1 MADKLDDLFADLQ
14 SRGFAQ
20 DKTNA
25 DFRSY
30 MLAPGKQGYEN
41 RKTFFED
48 FKSQGLTGLN
58 SYEEFASLIGLKGR
72 PQQPSVKP
80 QMSAAG
86 ETAPVVQKSQPQA
99 PTMPQ
104 LVKEGLEKGSYN
116 SRPVPVRQAGD
127 PGATQFG
134 VPYKPDTQL
143 TAAQRDEIYRQND
156 FALRQMKKM
165 QREQVRRGQ
174 PMVDTGI
181 PAANSSVIKTQGQWD
196 EELQKGA
203 SRISSS
209 VVVPAVDKAIAEF
222 DKRAHEVFEASR
234 GQSGGLPTGT
244 AGGAGIFG
252 AVRESNEAKDPD
264 KILEY
269 LSKQME
275 GLYQDKAFLKQID
288 DEAARMGLDS
298 ADYVENVIKPRIA
311 SDIRSRFDETMI
323 ARELPKSGK
332 EYVVSGLSNSIIGM
346 LTDAFLETKG
356 QRAYKNQA
364 EAMTEEGRNPY
375 YNPGTGARLTKIGVS
390 FAADAPFFG
399 VYGKVSGQVAKNIA
413 EREIRN
419 LVGKGLS
426 ETAAR
431 SVVGT
436 ALENSVG
443 TRMKNYLMQHIVSS
457 SLTMG
462 GYNAT
467 SEIARQTRDKEG
479 YDVGGILGST
489 AEGLAV
495 GGAFGATG
503 AVTQALSQPLTGFAR
518 LGAKAAGFG
527 VEAETMYA
535 TEELTKMLHGEDAF
549 DNPFEGSVEAM
560 EKLGVMKLSGGH
572 LLKSAG
578 DKIKRAR
585 EVGAMQTAE
594 ETLAGILGKTRTG
607 VSLSDATKDYIRNT
621 SEGSSLME
629 SLSQMHP
636 DRAVSEV
643 NGKKQFTEEGEALR
657 MQLARNYDAFMSN
670 KDIPS
675 TSKAELAQVFGGIYR
690 PGLETGADIIQNE
703 DGTVLVKTRDKDGN
717 CIQDIRFDNLGDA
730 EQWRESHQSQCQR
743 NDAVNMWNAAS
754 PEARQ
759 EIVDAIREQV
769 SGEKEIAAMLERA
782 GGMRQNRMK
791 RELEKVNETVSK
803 FEGRALSDEKARN
816 YIQMV
821 IKDGDDA
828 VFGEIYQLI
837 HDKAYPAD
845 VPDMA
850 RHYWEGQ
857 QLSPMDRH
865 FALVDAQVAEERLI
879 LQGQDYA
886 EEVMSAA
893 DYPDEKIAELAA
905 SLSRGGITKEQ
916 FDAAVDYYN
925 KTSKVSGM
933 YDEAIRSVD
942 NQVEAANAYVRQNTH
957 TDSGSMI
964 SVTSAERPDAEYYLT
979 AGHIEMGPDGAVR
992 STDGS
997 GMVILRDKVSGEII
1011 VTSPDQVRVDRI
1023 DDPNRIIAGNESM
1036 DGLRGQLMQQADA
1049 QIDLHPDAPE
1059 APQEAGETFV
1069 GEDGKTYMVN
1079 PVPDENGNTVWTKV
1093 ELELDENGNMIGI
1106 KGQPQELDINE
1117 YRKARSNEID
1127 AAERP
1132 QEEMVAPVVE
1142 DDVEP
1147 VRESEPVA
1155 ADNIPETPAGGEAGA
1170 EDGTGVYEPSAGVSS
1185 RIPTD
1190 EKGRKIYEQARPEDT
1205 LAELT
1210 EKYGEEKARQMIGTM
1225 AANVAAEYEKLSQ
1238 KDVSKFTEMAD
1249 LDAHE
1254 EALANVRTKMD
1265 YWNNLLKATEP
1276 AQELPKEEA
1285 TAAEPQPAA
1294 EPPKEETPVA
1304 EMQPEEKVME
1314 EQAMEV
1320 TEPVTESEAKTD
1332 IPVSE
1337 ETQPALPTAEQ
1348 KVAQGTI
1355 KQNVGKRFAFQN
1367 EDGTHSEVV
1376 IDAFK
1381 GDDQVEVT
1389 RQDYYASGAP
1399 RGEAYKQDL
1408 GMVDVGNSIINGT
1421 LQPVL
1426 SVEERLRSAYK
1437 GKPGMQNVID
1447 VLTDEERRNMLSAVE
1462 RGDQE
1467 ALREMTNEYVE
1478 SHREDIILNE
1488 RDKRNAAVSRIM
1500 DGGGSREEKL
1510 RRVRKEYQGYDDAV
1524 IALSD
1529 EAMRPTTL
1537 EEYVS
1542 DLHSRQPKSGEGPLA
1557 YFSYDVDGNKIVGMQ
1572 DESGHG
1578 TKTGGDTKGYAPW
1591 LAPKGKG
1598 MSLQR
1603 YAETV
1608 HEQLPEA
1615 VKEQYSDQDVRN
1627 AILSVFGG
1635 AERPSDITTMTLRR
1649 GILQAE
1655 QAARRMEEQWI
1666 DGPSYQKAVEGT
1678 SFAARL
1684 QRAVGDVNTEPTEGQ
1699 KEAGNYKKGHM
1710 SFGGYDYTIENPAG
1724 SVRRGKDAAGREWEQ
1739 KMNNTYGYILGKY
1752 GKDGD
1757 HLDMFIN
1764 DGQDLDNW
1772 NGTVYVVD
1780 QVDPRTGKFD
1790 EHKVMYGFD
1799 TLDEAKR
1806 AYLSNYEE
1814 GWQGLGKIVGVTKE
1828 GFDKW
1833 LDSSKR
1839 KMKEF
1844 AEHSIAKEHMVES
1857 EHQGFD
1863 SALKQLNTRGI
1874 SINDPELMKEY
1885 GLTDLTLSKTGDHVT
1900 LNKIVVENKGQ
1911 GNGTRFME
1919 DLARL
1924 ADEKGWTLALTPSG
1938 SFGAKSISRL
1948 KDFYKRFDFKDNK
1961 GRNTDFST
1969 RESMVRPPKDV
1980 LGADSPERQ
1989 EQTLRD
1995 AVVEHLRSKGIDVS
2009 TDWKLGQKILDDY
2022 NGVGKLSAS
2031 KKRAVETAS
2040 LNPKEGSPADISTA
2054 DGAKIQK
2061 KLESYANKLE
2071 KVSNLRKN
2079 FLEELA
2085 KELGATSDGSKSKYA
2100 TFITKNGDKVTI
2112 RLGNHNATVSNFDY
2126 RGEDNGI
2133 SIVVSRRENE
2143 GVKNNGIAHIV
2154 EAFYPEIAL
2163 RKAYGKPLSEIVRS
2177 INEALNSGKYND
2189 TTGLAEMEEVNADE
2203 IKQHKVY
2210 HGSGAEFDAFDHS
2223 HIGEGAG
2230 SQSFG
2235 YGTYVSAGQSVAE
2248 GYAHQP
2254 TYRIEK
2260 EKNQFIDASHAY
2272 GRALTALD
2280 DAKESGVAVA
2290 EATSNAEKAKKE
2302 YEEAKRI
2309 YEEAKKGYLYDV
2321 EIPGENEAYYID
2333 YQGKMDYQKDLLDMV
2348 DNALT
2353 ADGWKRQEIDSR
2365 TRFTKGDKQI
2375 ILTPNQSGA
2384 DLYAEL
2390 EDALGS
2396 DKAASDFLYKTGITG
2411 MKYPAGTILGGGNGA
2426 TNYVIFNESDAKIT
2440 GRTKFF
2446 KTPDGHAYGYTYNG
2460 KIYVDPRIATT
2471 ETPIHEYGH
2480 LWCEMKRETAPEE
2493 WKDFKQVMLNDKLVQ
2508 PVIDKVK
2515 SEYPELTKEGR
2526 EDDFVEEIITQFS
2539 GKRGNERLHEIAEEI
2554 AKEKGGI
2561 FGKAEAVAAM
2571 NRLKSILNRFWEGV
2585 AKMMGWKYTNAN
2597 QIADRIMADML
2608 NGLNLSESAKNGAR
2622 YQLAGTKDA
2631 TESEIMEAVS
2641 RDISPKEIEQ
2651 AMNSGLVK
2659 QWLSSGKGVDSSKQ
2673 SAFNLF
2679 GAGTD
2684 YLRAMAKARLGI
2696 TNKYHVS
2703 NFIFNNAVE
2712 GLESLMSFAKEKGL
2726 DPAVADKYNFKD
2738 PETIKRMLDS
2748 DKPVYSDKEVEAIL
2762 KVVPKAKE
2770 ALEGMMQ
2777 AFADE
2782 NKILDE
2788 IDNLRNYD
2796 NGDAVTKA
2804 FAIFDIAERR
2814 LRDQYYGDER
2824 FYRPVTYTKKAGS
2837 DTWSTDTHYHPDY
2850 QPKEGEEVQTRYL
2863 LKSSVANDLLSR
2875 IATAPINDRKAGL
2888 PKFQKVSKD
2897 IHSENFK
2904 KFFGDW
2910 EKDPENA
2917 SKVVDKDGKPLEVYH
2932 GTKWYGFN
2940 EFFTDYGM
2948 SWFSTEKDYSKK
2960 YTSLDG
2966 YSEEDIAEGNM
2977 KSGVYGAYLNI
2988 KNPIDLGKLDR
2999 DHGILDPEFDNIA
3012 KQLGM
3017 TSEEVRKA
3025 CGFGEKQNDYV
3036 YELTRTKEFE
3046 DLIKSKGFDG
3056 ATAIEGDGVKT
3067 YGVVEPTQ
3075 IKSATDNIGEY
3086 NPSNPDIRFQKA
3098 PVFLSNAMMALDGIK
3113 QDKGTPEQ
3121 WLKMIEKNGGL
3132 KAGED
3137 KWIGLSDWLNEQQ
3150 AAGKK
3155 SVTKQEIEDYIRKN
3169 QIQVE
3174 DVNYEPN
3181 ADERLYEAETT
3192 LKYTLQD
3199 EFDYNVDEIREQ
3211 RPDEIYMQD
3220 IYDEALERLRDRL
3233 GYTEETSPFEISGAT
3248 ISYKG
3253 YSEDNYRKKLRE
3265 LASKLNMTSNV
3276 YIPEGE
3282 QIDDTRLSYTT
3293 NGLDNKREIALTVP
3307 TIEPYN
3313 DQDSIHFGD
3322 AGGGRAIAWIRFGDT
3337 TIEAPADGLD
3347 KNKYTA
3353 KPSKNGGFDVF
3364 RPNGSEWGRI
3374 GASSAEQAIEE
3385 AYQDDIIRNSSTK
3398 RILVIDEI
3406 QSKRHQDGREK
3417 GYKTRINA
3425 EQEKAYKDARAASK
3439 KAVGEMREYRRTLT
3453 EKYGNPADFTRPEDL
3468 FAPGDKGMERW
3479 MENFTEEERS
3489 KYERLQ
3495 KKMEEATDVFMKL
3508 EDEVLANKQLIPEA
3522 PFEKNWHELAMKR
3535 MLRYAAENGYD
3546 KIAWTKGEQQAERY
3560 NIGNIVRTIDAGMD
3574 QEGQRAM
3581 LIHLNQG
3588 GTVDISYD
3596 DNGNITHMNNIGKD
3610 AGLGEA
3616 KNISEIVGK
3625 EIAAG
3630 ALSVQG
3636 KGTEHMKSWKG
3647 DGLRIGAEGMKGFY
3661 DEILPRFMNKYGKKW
3676 GVKVEEVD
3684 LPKLQPSAQKMWSV
3698 DVTPDMKAS
3707 VMKGQPM
3714 FQKVEDKTLMGVHNI
3729 SEEKLKKALKLGGLA
3744 NPSLAVID
3752 TKNGIH
3758 TDYGEISLIPRS
3770 TLIDAKTGRNAGTYA
3785 GDAWTPTYPDVKRS
3799 LTKEGE
3805 KHINAIAKEAS
3816 GDNDDMMRHIARSI
3830 ENYIEGNGDHLHF
3843 LFLQQKGLNPEIKP
3857 QRTTHSHE
3865 EFEEIQKIFGDGT
3878 STLPSYGRTAEQDKA
3893 LLDLMTRGYE
3903 EEVRNQAQMI
3913 SDESKREAAVK
3924 ALMKHKISSLVDDE
3938 GNLLFAPA
3946 DTFVNNVWR
3955 DEKKR
3960 NNPQP
3965 DWYSTDIAADNRVAR
3980 EGLSEEYAKWKDQ
3993 LLADED
3999 IEERLFAGWTKD
4011 GYRRYLKNTV
4021 QNASRLMNKEAE
4033 TNAYNNGGLSAS
4045 KAGLVKKLK
4054 TLADIRKY
4062 RHLIKEGDDIGQE
4075 LKEKESEWFDIIQQ
4089 VSDMKKIDDNRFT
4102 NIDIA
4107 EARLQEAIKQRDP
4120 IRYLN
4125 SEYGYHIDKNSELA
4139 SDLMNFIETASE
4151 LPVKYFETKFKRPVG
4166 IEEFAIAVV
4175 PTTTSPE
4182 VVKALKDAGLEVHTY
4197 EKGATGD
4204 PHDEA
4209 RTKAVMDAVRDRDDI
4224 MFQKAGDPEAEMTP
4238 EERQYWK
4245 QWDAAM
4251 KKWKE
4256 RNAIPEDQTAAPEK
4270 PRYQQGE
4277 TALEYAERLF
4287 QWTRQNKLWQTAP
4300 KLEDYRQVREDK
4312 DLVEDAREQELR
4324 YPDSPSARMRRAAAE
4339 LLRIRHAVSRQKAY
4353 DKATVKAF
4361 TDFAQDFMKLGFGDN
4376 LGRGEL
4382 ERVLSSVKNATGAK
4396 DIKKAVDNI
4405 MNILIDNHLRNLD
4418 QRIVKLSSVKELS
4431 KTAQGVEKQGR
4442 LELKGQRMI
4451 QAFREAREQ
4460 RMTEEQIRERMAEV
4474 AEKMNRNDEEAP
4486 MWEQEYEGLA
4496 IALQYAENIE
4506 GSRSE
4511 WADLDR
4517 EYKDA
4522 VKGYKT
4528 SGRSYKDQQQ
4538 LLESIEQAMQENK
4551 IDRIG
4556 YFGDIIGRLEGNISE
4571 SMQGAKEFVER
4582 DKERVKH
4589 IYSLVNFDLAGKE
4602 SRTARREDRMDRVLK
4617 NDMLQLAFSPLATF
4631 EQMLKQFGA
4640 RNVKGEGNLYNYF
4653 MRNYIDSI
4661 NNAYTGTVKA
4671 REELD
4676 AKAKEIFGDKVKH
4689 WKDLYEITSKPGM
4702 DISYLDGDKEVTDKL
4717 SQGNMLY
4724 IYMANKMSDGKMKLR
4739 KMGITEEDV
4748 DAIKEALDPR
4758 LVQLGDWLQSEYLP
4772 QKRTDYNKVHERM
4785 FGAPM
4790 AAIDNYFPIKVNR
4803 DAAFQDAN
4811 KYVTSEEGD
4820 KLPSAITGSI
4830 IKRTRN
4836 ALPLDILHTD
4846 ALSLAME
4853 HLEEMEQWKAQAE
4866 FNRDVK
4872 DLLSNT
4878 TFRNKVKNMKT
4889 IYGSGTPL
4897 WNKFFDAATI
4907 ATGDYSPKRGIA
4919 DKTITNIA
4927 KGVTAAKINFR
4938 PYTAFK
4944 QLLSLPA
4951 FFHDVNTGDM
4961 AKAMLPQNYFRNNFK
4976 WAMENIP
4983 VFKKRWESRQIG
4995 DTRLMDDPS
5004 DWKIWKNK
5012 WMHVI
5017 QRGGMWANAAIDAL
5031 TCAAGAKAIYDT
5043 RYKKYKDIGASD
5055 EVARKRAL
5063 QDAAIG
5069 YNLTQQSNEGAF
5081 TSAIQRDRTVAANAL
5096 SVFRNSSMSYTRQAF
5111 DAMRNLNKMSQKGY
5125 KEDAI
5130 DAMTH
5135 QFEHDLA
5142 LDEDQARKA
5151 AEMEYAKAGRH
5162 EVAKMLNMMF
5172 GVTALWNLGA
5182 SLPYLIFGDDDETRK
5197 EMLTDALTKSIA
5209 AGPVEGL
5216 AGGNIWS
5223 DLIGRALSEETRKAF
5238 REGGI
5243 GSAFESGLKQAG
5255 DYEVNPLPLM
5265 ADLQSMIKKMGYDKY
5280 AAAQDLFN
5288 IAAQSYTGV
5297 NPQTITDIWNAAM
5310 DYGNPSWM
5318 PFTDSSK
5325 GNDDLANPKE
5335 IALFIMRVLN
5345 APTSSW
5351 RNKYIDELGMNA
5363 EDAKK
5368 LPYEEMAKR
5377 YANYKH
5383 WKDAPLMGWLRSD
5396 EARQKKMESIQKQ
5409 FDKAVEERMQRLTD
5423 DELMR
5428 NVARSESAEEKRRYA
5443 KMIAQ
5448 RLGVTPGDDS
5458 KKATSEKDWYQNL
5471 YQQKMS
5477 YEDIREDEILAD
5489 KYKNLEN
5496 YFKEKHEEAERKSV
5510 QDLKEFNEANKEWK
5524 DRIDEAK
5531 KEVKKRMDWIRGG
5544 KWSTP
5549 SGKKGN
5555 SKDATLQAPGK
5566 KQLETSDNPDEIM
5579 KNIRQWRKE
5588 ALEMLVRAEK

>member
-127 PGATQFG
+127 PGVAQFG
-134 VPYKPDTQL
+134 VPYRPDTQL

-181 PAANSSVIKTQGQWD
+181 PSVNSSVIKTQGQWD
-196 EELQKGA
+196 DELQKGA

-264 KILEY
+264 KILAY

-275 GLYQDKAFLKQID
+275 GLYHDKAFMQQIS
-288 DEAARMGLDS
+288 DEAGRMGLDS

-323 ARELPKSGK
+323 AREMPKSGK

-527 VEAETMYA
+527 AEAETMYA

-549 DNPFEGSVEAM
+549 DNPFEGSVEAL

-594 ETLAGILGKTRTG
+594 EALAGILGKTRTG

-703 DGTVLVKTRDKDGN
+703 DGSVLVKTRDKDGN
-717 CIQDIRFDNLGDA
+717 CIQDIKFDNLADA

-803 FEGRALSDEKARN
+803 FEGRALSDEEARN

-865 FALVDAQVAEERLI
+865 FALVDAQVAEERLM

-1093 ELELDENGNMIGI
+1093 ELELDENGNMTGI

-1367 EDGTHSEVV
+1367 EDGTRSEVV

-1389 RQDYYASGAP
+1389 RQDYDASGAP

-1426 SVEERLRSAYK
+1426 SVEERLRNAYK

-1799 TLDEAKR
+1799 SLDEAKR

-1857 EHQGFD
+1857 EHQSFAG
-1863 SALKQLNTRGI
+1863 ALRQLNTRGI
-1874 SINDPELMKEY
+1874 SINDPELLKEY
-1885 GLTDLTLSKTGDHVT
+1885 GLTDVTLTKTGDHVT
-1900 LNKIVVENKGQ
+1900 LNKIVAETRGQ

-1919 DLARL
+1919 DLASL
-1924 ADEKGWTLALTPSG
+1924 ADERGWTLALTPSG
-1938 SFGAKSISRL
+1938 SFGAKSIRRL
-1948 KDFYKRFDFKDNK
+1948 KDFYKRFGFKDNK

-1995 AVVEHLRSKGIDVS
+1995 AVVDHLRQAGVEVS
-2009 TDWKLGQKILDDY
+2009 TDWKEGQRILDGYNRSMDVDSSAEVARLQKRINSLSKAERFIEESLKGNRQNKSFEIILPESTQRMIRREMGRDY
-2022 NGVGKLSAS
+2022 DSHNIAANSMVHSKKNHGENGVKITENSIPLRDKDFKLAPHIMVAPDRIS
-2031 KKRAVETAS
+2031 KGSMDPSGRESVRFEKDLSNGMVLVVEKEQKSSPDDMDTITMWAAKSSGGADARSKERPLQSTSQPANVAHEANVARADARTVIS
-2040 LNPKEGSPADISTA
+2040 DIDA
-2054 DGAKIQK
+2054 AKIK
-2061 KLESYANKLE
+2061 KDSERAIRNDEKISY
-2071 KVSNLRKN
+2071 
-2079 FLEELA
+2079 
-2085 KELGATSDGSKSKYA
+2085 
-2100 TFITKNGDKVTI
+2100 
-2112 RLGNHNATVSNFDY
+2112 
-2126 RGEDNGI
+2126 
-2133 SIVVSRRENE
+2133 
-2143 GVKNNGIAHIV
+2143 
-2154 EAFYPEIAL
+2154 
-2163 RKAYGKPLSEIVRS
+2163 
-2177 INEALNSGKYND
+2177 
-2189 TTGLAEMEEVNADE
+2189 
-2203 IKQHKVY
+2203 
-2210 HGSGAEFDAFDHS
+2210 
-2223 HIGEGAG
+2223 
-2230 SQSFG
+2230 
-2235 YGTYVSAGQSVAE
+2235 
-2248 GYAHQP
+2248 
-2254 TYRIEK
+2254 
-2260 EKNQFIDASHAY
+2260 
-2272 GRALTALD
+2272 
-2280 DAKESGVAVA
+2280 
-2290 EATSNAEKAKKE
+2290 
-2302 YEEAKRI
+2302 
-2309 YEEAKKGYLYDV
+2309 
-2321 EIPGENEAYYID
+2321 
-2333 YQGKMDYQKDLLDMV
+2333 
-2348 DNALT
+2348 
-2353 ADGWKRQEIDSR
+2353 
-2365 TRFTKGDKQI
+2365 
-2375 ILTPNQSGA
+2375 
-2384 DLYAEL
+2384 
-2390 EDALGS
+2390 
-2396 DKAASDFLYKTGITG
+2396 
-2411 MKYPAGTILGGGNGA
+2411 
-2426 TNYVIFNESDAKIT
+2426 
-2440 GRTKFF
+2440 F

-2493 WKDFKQVMLNDKLVQ
+2493 WNAFKNVMLNDKMVQ
-2508 PVIDKVK
+2508 PIIDKVK

-2554 AKEKGGI
+2554 AKEKGGV
-2561 FGKAEAVAAM
+2561 FGKAEAVTAM
-2571 NRLKSILNRFWEGV
+2571 SHLKSILNRFWAGV
-2585 AKMMGWKYTNAN
+2585 AKMMGWKYTSAS

-2608 NGLNLSESAKNGAR
+2608 NGVNPRSRAESIR
-2622 YQLAGTKDA
+2622 
-2631 TESEIMEAVS
+2631 
-2641 RDISPKEIEQ
+2641 EQ
-2651 AMNSGLVK
+2651 RI
-2659 QWLSSGKGVDSSKQ
+2659 D
-2673 SAFNLF
+2673 
-2679 GAGTD
+2679 
-2684 YLRAMAKARLGI
+2684 
-2696 TNKYHVS
+2696 
-2703 NFIFNNAVE
+2703 E
-2712 GLESLMSFAKEKGL
+2712 
-2726 DPAVADKYNFKD
+2726 
-2738 PETIKRMLDS
+2738 
-2748 DKPVYSDKEVEAIL
+2748 DKP
-2762 KVVPKAKE
+2762 
-2770 ALEGMMQ
+2770 
-2777 AFADE
+2777 
-2782 NKILDE
+2782 
-2788 IDNLRNYD
+2788 
-2796 NGDAVTKA
+2796 T
-2804 FAIFDIAERR
+2804 
-2814 LRDQYYGDER
+2814 
-2824 FYRPVTYTKKAGS
+2824 
-2837 DTWSTDTHYHPDY
+2837 
-2850 QPKEGEEVQTRYL
+2850 
-2863 LKSSVANDLLSR
+2863 
-2875 IATAPINDRKAGL
+2875 
-2888 PKFQKVSKD
+2888 
-2897 IHSENFK
+2897 
-2904 KFFGDW
+2904 FF
-2910 EKDPENA
+2910 
-2917 SKVVDKDGKPLEVYH
+2917 
-2932 GTKWYGFN
+2932 
-2940 EFFTDYGM
+2940 
-2948 SWFSTEKDYSKK
+2948 
-2960 YTSLDG
+2960 
-2966 YSEEDIAEGNM
+2966 
-2977 KSGVYGAYLNI
+2977 
-2988 KNPIDLGKLDR
+2988 
-2999 DHGILDPEFDNIA
+2999 
-3012 KQLGM
+3012 
-3017 TSEEVRKA
+3017 
-3025 CGFGEKQNDYV
+3025 
-3036 YELTRTKEFE
+3036 
-3046 DLIKSKGFDG
+3046 
-3056 ATAIEGDGVKT
+3056 
-3067 YGVVEPTQ
+3067 
-3075 IKSATDNIGEY
+3075 
-3086 NPSNPDIRFQKA
+3086 
-3098 PVFLSNAMMALDGIK
+3098 SNALYAVDHITQEK
-3113 QDKGTPEQ
+3113 ATPEQ
-3121 WLKMIEKNGGL
+3121 WLAMIAKNGGM

-3137 KWIGLSDWLNEQQ
+3137 KWLGLSDWLKSHD
-3150 AAGKK
+3150 KK
-3155 SVTKQEIEDYIRKN
+3155 SLTKQEVIDFIRQN

-3174 DVNYEPN
+3174 DVDYAEFGEANHKKMAEFN
-3181 ADERLYEAETT
+3181 EEFRQKMFEAEKTANLT
-3192 LKYTLQD
+3192 DPSDKADWAYEQMV
-3199 EFDYNVDEIREQ
+3199 EDYGDDFRDAFELERGLRTDDWRLTPSMGMYDEISA
-3211 RPDEIYMQD
+3211 
-3220 IYDEALERLRDRL
+3220 EAKYFLDAENAINSTRL
-3233 GYTEETSPFEISGAT
+3233 GYTT
-3248 ISYKG
+3248 
-3253 YSEDNYRKKLRE
+3253 
-3265 LASKLNMTSNV
+3265 
-3276 YIPEGE
+3276 
-3282 QIDDTRLSYTT
+3282 Q
-3293 NGLDNKREIALTVP
+3293 GLDNKKEIALVVP

-3313 DQDSIHFGD
+3313 EYDDIHFGD

-3374 GASSAEQAIEE
+3374 GASTAEQAIEE
-3385 AYQDDIIRNSSTK
+3385 AYQDDITRNSSTK
-3398 RILVIDEI
+3398 RVLVIDEI
-3406 QSKRHQDGREK
+3406 QSKRHQDAREK
-3417 GYKTRINA
+3417 GYKDP
-3425 EQEKAYKDARAASK
+3425 ELEKKISRMNELNSKMDAPEGISNEEYDELQQLRGEGVGRASFETSG
-3439 KAVGEMREYRRTLT
+3439 V
-3453 EKYGNPADFTRPEDL
+3453 PA
-3468 FAPGDKGMERW
+3468 
-3479 MENFTEEERS
+3479 
-3489 KYERLQ
+3489 
-3495 KKMEEATDVFMKL
+3495 
-3508 EDEVLANKQLIPEA
+3508 A

-3546 KIAWTKGEQQAERY
+3546 KIAWTKGAQQAERY
-3560 NIGNIVRTIDAGMD
+3560 NIGEKVKWIQRGNNFGDDPNRIFIYNGQSSPNVLVDENGIITDA
-3574 QEGQRAM
+3574 
-3581 LIHLNQG
+3581 
-3588 GTVDISYD
+3588 
-3596 DNGNITHMNNIGKD
+3596 THALESAIGKS
-3610 AGLGEA
+3610 LGDLL
-3616 KNISEIVGK
+3616 GK
-3625 EIAAG
+3625 ELATKVLNSEPGEKGRI
-3630 ALSVQG
+3630 QG
-3636 KGTEHMKSWKG
+3636 HDIHVGG
-3647 DGLRIGAEGMKGFY
+3647 EGMKGFY

-3676 GVKVEEVD
+3676 GVQVEEVD
-3684 LPKLQPSAQKMWSV
+3684 LPKLQPSAQKMWSI

-3752 TKNGIH
+3752 TQNGIH

-3799 LTKEGE
+3799 LTKKGE

-3924 ALMKHKISSLVDDE
+3924 ALMKQKISSLVDDE

-3946 DTFVNNVWR
+3946 DTFVYNVWR

-4021 QNASRLMNKEAE
+4021 QNASRLMNKESE

-4251 KKWKE
+4251 RKWKE
-4256 RNAIPEDQTAAPEK
+4256 RNAIPETQTGAPEK

-4353 DKATVKAF
+4353 DKATVKAV

-4889 IYGSGTPL
+4889 IYGSGTTL

-5197 EMLTDALTKSIA
+5197 EMLTDALIKSIA

-5223 DLIGRALSEETRKAF
+5223 DLMGRALSEETRKAF

-5351 RNKYIDELGMNA
+5351 KNKYIDELGLNA
-5363 EDAKK
+5363 EDAQK
-5368 LPYEEMAKR
+5368 LPYEEMARR
-5377 YANYKH
+5377 YAHYKH

-5496 YFKEKHEEAERKSV
+5496 AFKEKREEAERKSV

>member
-1 MADKLDDLFADLQ
+1 MDTKKIYG
-14 SRGFAQ
+14 S
-20 DKTNA
+20 
-25 DFRSY
+25 
-30 MLAPGKQGYEN
+30 EN
-41 RKTFFED
+41 RRKLYDNLSNDGFDLGTFED
-48 FKSQGLTGLN
+48 FDRNMNDKDVRKSIHEAAVNAGWDMPDYGQFERDMTVRQMK
-58 SYEEFASLIGLKGR
+58 IGGQMQEVDQATYDDFVKRHPSGTNVKPR
-72 PQQPSVKP
+72 QQQKPQQPVASP
-80 QMSAAG
+80 QAAG
-86 ETAPVVQKSQPQA
+86 EGKPAA
-99 PTMPQ
+99 DMPQ
-104 LVKEGLEKGSYN
+104 LVREGLEKGAFN
-116 SRPVPVRQAGD
+116 SRPVSVRKTGD
-127 PGATQFG
+127 PGAAQFG
-134 VPYKPDTQL
+134 VPYMPDTQL

-156 FALRQMKKM
+156 YAARQMQKM
-165 QREQVRRGQ
+165 RQSEKRRNQ
-174 PMVDTGI
+174 PLVDTGI
-181 PAANSSVIKTQGQWD
+181 PEANRSVIRTQGQWED
-196 EELQKGA
+196 DLQKGA
-203 SRISSS
+203 KRISDS
-209 VVVPAVDKAIAEF
+209 VVAPAVDKAIAEF
-222 DKRAHEVFEASR
+222 DKKAHEVFESTQEGGAK
-234 GQSGGLPTGT
+234 GLPTGT
-244 AGGAGIFG
+244 AGGAVVFG
-252 AVRESNEAKDPD
+252 SMKEANKAKDPD
-264 KILEY
+264 KILQY
-269 LSKQME
+269 LSQQME
-275 GLYQDKAFLKQID
+275 DLYKNEDFIRQIS
-288 DEAARMGLDS
+288 DEANRMGIDS
-298 ADYVENVIKPRIA
+298 NEYVENIIKPRIA
-311 SDIRSRFDETMI
+311 EDIRSRFDKTMI
-323 ARELPKSGK
+323 AREMPKNGK

-346 LTDAFLETKG
+346 LADAFLETKA

-364 EAMTEEGRNPY
+364 EAMTEAGENPY
-375 YNPGTGARLTKIGVS
+375 YTPGTGASLTKMGVS

-399 VYGKVSGQVAKNIA
+399 VYGKVNGQVAKKIA
-413 EREIRN
+413 EREIKKMMA
-419 LVGKGLS
+419 KGLS
-426 ETAAR
+426 ESAAR

-443 TRMKNYLMQHIVSS
+443 TRMKNYLMQHIASS
-457 SLTMG
+457 ALTLG
-462 GYNAT
+462 EYNAT

-479 YDVGGILGST
+479 YDLGKLAGAT
-489 AEGLAV
+489 VEGLAT
-495 GGAFGATG
+495 GAAFGATG
-503 AVTQALSQPLTGFAR
+503 AVSQALSQPLSGFAK
-518 LGAKAAGFG
+518 LSAKAAGFG
-527 VEAETMYA
+527 AEAGTLYT
-535 TEELTKMLHGEDAF
+535 TEEMSKLLQGEEAF
-549 DNPFEGSVEAM
+549 DNPFEGAGEAVL
-560 EKLGVMKLSGGH
+560 KLGVMKLSGPGG
-572 LLKSAG
+572 LTKVIEG
-578 DKIKRAR
+578 IAR
-585 EVGAMQTAE
+585 PTSLAKAE
-594 ETLAGILGKTRTG
+594 HTG
-607 VSLSDATKDYIRNT
+607 VQLSDATKNYIRNT
-621 SEGSSLME
+621 VEGKNLVE

-636 DRAVSEV
+636 DKTIQEV
-643 NGKKQFTEEGEALR
+643 NGKKKLTKEGDALR
-657 MQLARNYDAFMSN
+657 QQLAQNYDEFMNN
-670 KDIPS
+670 KDIPAS
-675 TSKAELAQVFGGIYR
+675 SKQEVAQIFGALYR

-703 DGTVLVKTRDKDGN
+703 DGSVIVKTRDKDGN
-717 CIQDIRFDNLGDA
+717 CIQDLKFDNLEEA
-730 EQWRESHQSQCQR
+730 EQWKASHQSQCRR
-743 NDAVNMWNAAS
+743 NDAVNMWNTAS
-754 PEARQ
+754 NETKQ
-759 EIVDAIREQV
+759 EIVNTVRDNISGKAIIDEMKGQA
-769 SGEKEIAAMLERA
+769 E
-782 GGMRQNRMK
+782 GMRQNRLK
-791 RELEKVNETVSK
+791 RQLDKINQVAEQY
-803 FEGRALSDEKARN
+803 EGREMSDEEARN
-816 YIQMV
+816 FIQTV
-821 IKDGDDA
+821 IRDGDEATFD
-828 VFGEIYQLI
+828 EIYQLI
-837 HDKAYPAD
+837 REKAYPED
-845 VPDMA
+845 MPDTQ
-850 RHYWEGQ
+850 RNYWEGQ
-857 QLSPMDRH
+857 QLSPVDRH
-865 FALVDAQVAEERLI
+865 FAQVDAQVAEERLM
-879 LQGQDYA
+879 LQGEDFA
-886 EEVMSAA
+886 NEVMAA
-893 DYPDEKIAELAA
+893 AEYPDEKIAELAER
-905 SLSRGGITKEQ
+905 LTLPDTKGGITTEQ
-916 FDAAVDYYN
+916 FNAAVDYYN
-925 KTSKVSGM
+925 KISKVNGM
-933 YDEAIRSVD
+933 FDEALKSVD
-942 NQVEAANAYVRQNTH
+942 NKVAAANAYVRANTH
-957 TDSGSMI
+957 TDSGSLI
-964 SVTSAERPDAEYYLT
+964 SATCVEYPERNFFVT
-979 AGHIEMGPDGAVR
+979 AGHFEVMPDGKIR
-992 STDGS
+992 PTDNS
-997 GMVILRDKVSGEII
+997 GMVILRDKATGEI
-1011 VTSPDQVRVDRI
+1011 QVVNPSEVMVDNI
-1023 DDPNRIIAGNESM
+1023 SDSNRIIAENDSM
-1036 DGLRGQLMQQADA
+1036 EGLRGQLMQEADN
-1049 QIDLHPDAPE
+1049 QIELHPDTPDT
-1059 APQEAGETFV
+1059 PQEMGEVFTGQDGRTYMVTMEQDQAGNVSWLKIEV
-1069 GEDGKTYMVN
+1069 GEDGSVIGA
-1079 PVPDENGNTVWTKV
+1079 PEP
-1093 ELELDENGNMIGI
+1093 LDMA
-1106 KGQPQELDINE
+1106 E
-1117 YRKARSNEID
+1117 YRQAKSNEID
-1127 AAERP
+1127 AMDRP
-1132 QEEMVAPVVE
+1132 QAVPEATDQVPDTENTENYAQKSPE
-1142 DDVEP
+1142 I
-1147 VRESEPVA
+1147 
-1155 ADNIPETPAGGEAGA
+1155 IPENQTGVEAGA
-1170 EDGTGVYEPSAGVSS
+1170 QEDTGVDEAPVETPT
-1185 RIPTD
+1185 RIAVD
-1190 EKGRKIYEQARPEDT
+1190 DKGRKLYETAKPEDT
-1205 LAELT
+1205 MADLVAEH
-1210 EKYGEEKARQMIGTM
+1210 GEEKARRM
-1225 AANVAAEYEKLSQ
+1225 
-1238 KDVSKFTEMAD
+1238 VSMMAD
-1249 LDAHE
+1249 NTMKALTDLQKKDTSGLTDMNDIDAHE
-1254 EALANVRTKMD
+1254 KEIESLQNKYD
-1265 YWNNLLKATEP
+1265 YWNNLRSLLEPEKADVAEVAVAEPDKATV
-1276 AQELPKEEA
+1276 KD
-1285 TAAEPQPAA
+1285 AEPDKKEPEKVVPA
-1294 EPPKEETPVA
+1294 ETPKA
-1304 EMQPEEKVME
+1304 EAVKEQPVG
-1314 EQAMEV
+1314 
-1320 TEPVTESEAKTD
+1320 
-1332 IPVSE
+1332 
-1337 ETQPALPTAEQ
+1337 LTAEQ
-1348 KVAQGTI
+1348 KVAQGTVKNNI
-1355 KQNVGKRFAFQN
+1355 GKRLGFQN
-1367 EDGTHSEVV
+1367 QDGTRSEIV
-1376 IDAFK
+1376 IDSFK
-1381 GDDQVEVT
+1381 GDDMVEVT
-1389 RQDYYASGAP
+1389 RYDFDADGKP
-1399 RGEAYKQDL
+1399 VGEPYKQDL
-1408 GMVDVGNSIINGT
+1408 RLVDVSNSIVNGM
-1421 LQPVL
+1421 LKPVL
-1426 SVEERLRSAYK
+1426 SVEDKLRQIYK
-1437 GKPGMQNVID
+1437 GKPGMQNIID

-1500 DGGGSREEKL
+1500 DGGGSREDKL

-1799 TLDEAKR
+1799 SLDEAKQ

-1839 KMKEF
+1839 KLKEF
-1844 AEHSIAKEHMVES
+1844 ADHSIAKEHMVES

-1874 SINDPELMKEY
+1874 SINDPDLMKEY

-1938 SFGAKSISRL
+1938 SFGAKSIKRL
-1948 KDFYKRFDFKDNK
+1948 KDFYKRFGFVDNK
-1961 GRNTDFST
+1961 GRNPDYQT
-1969 RESMVRPPKDV
+1969 RESMIRRPKDYE
-1980 LGADSPERQ
+1980 AANTPEQQ
-1989 EQTLRD
+1989 EQILRD

-2365 TRFTKGDKQI
+2365 TKFTKGDKQI

-2508 PVIDKVK
+2508 PIIDKVK

-2571 NRLKSILNRFWEGV
+2571 NRLKSILNRFWAGV

-2703 NFIFNNAVE
+2703 NSLFNNAVE

-2726 DPAVADKYNFKD
+2726 DPAVADKYNLKD
-2738 PETIKRMLDS
+2738 SETIKSMLDS

-2796 NGDAVTKA
+2796 NGEAVTKA
-2804 FAIFDIAERR
+2804 FAIFDIAKRR

-2888 PKFQKVSKD
+2888 PKFQK
-2897 IHSENFK
+2897 
-2904 KFFGDW
+2904 
-2910 EKDPENA
+2910 A
-2917 SKVVDKDGKPLEVYH
+2917 S
-2932 GTKWYGFN
+2932 
-2940 EFFTDYGM
+2940 
-2948 SWFSTEKDYSKK
+2948 
-2960 YTSLDG
+2960 
-2966 YSEEDIAEGNM
+2966 A
-2977 KSGVYGAYLNI
+2977 
-2988 KNPIDLGKLDR
+2988 
-2999 DHGILDPEFDNIA
+2999 
-3012 KQLGM
+3012 
-3017 TSEEVRKA
+3017 
-3025 CGFGEKQNDYV
+3025 
-3036 YELTRTKEFE
+3036 
-3046 DLIKSKGFDG
+3046 
-3056 ATAIEGDGVKT
+3056 
-3067 YGVVEPTQ
+3067 PTF
-3075 IKSATDNIGEY
+3075 Y
-3086 NPSNPDIRFQKA
+3086 
-3098 PVFLSNAMMALDGIK
+3098 SNAEKALEGINQEK
-3113 QDKGTPEQ
+3113 ATPEQ
-3121 WLKMIEKNGGL
+3121 WLAMITKNGGM

-3137 KWIGLSDWLNEQQ
+3137 KWLGLSDWLKSQD
-3150 AAGKK
+3150 KK
-3155 SVTKQEIEDYIRKN
+3155 SLTKQEVIDYIRQN

-3192 LKYTLQD
+3192 LKDALQD

-3253 YSEDNYRKKLRE
+3253 YREDNHRKKLRE

-3293 NGLDNKREIALTVP
+3293 HGLDHKREIALTVP

-3313 DQDSIHFGD
+3313 EHDDIHFGD
-3322 AGGGRAIAWIRFGDT
+3322 AGGGRAVAWVRFGET
-3337 TIEAPADGLD
+3337 TDKDG
-3347 KNKYTA
+3347 KK
-3353 KPSKNGGFDVF
+3353 V
-3364 RPNGSEWGRI
+3364 
-3374 GASSAEQAIEE
+3374 
-3385 AYQDDIIRNSSTK
+3385 
-3398 RILVIDEI
+3398 LVIDEI
-3406 QSKRHQDGREK
+3406 QSKRHQDAREK
-3417 GYKTRINA
+3417 GYKDP
-3425 EQEKAYKDARAASK
+3425 ELEKKISRMNELNSKMDAPEGISNEEYDELQQLRGEGVGRASFETSG
-3439 KAVGEMREYRRTLT
+3439 V
-3453 EKYGNPADFTRPEDL
+3453 PA
-3468 FAPGDKGMERW
+3468 
-3479 MENFTEEERS
+3479 
-3489 KYERLQ
+3489 
-3495 KKMEEATDVFMKL
+3495 
-3508 EDEVLANKQLIPEA
+3508 A
-3522 PFEKNWHELAMKR
+3522 PFERNWHELAMKR

-3560 NIGNIVRTIDAGMD
+3560 NIGNTVNEIRWINDAYYNSPNGLEKTKEVILRLSGGDSLHLFVNTEGTI
-3574 QEGQRAM
+3574 E
-3581 LIHLNQG
+3581 H
-3588 GTVDISYD
+3588 GTSELK
-3596 DNGNITHMNNIGKD
+3596 GKS
-3610 AGLGEA
+3610 L
-3616 KNISEIVGK
+3616 SEVVGK
-3625 EIAAG
+3625 EIANKIMENEG
-3630 ALSVQG
+3630 ELGSKYYSLSG
-3636 KGTEHMKSWKG
+3636 EGF
-3647 DGLRIGAEGMKGFY
+3647 RIGGEGMKGFY
-3661 DEILPRFMNKYGKKW
+3661 DQILPRFMDKYGKKW
-3676 GVKVEEVD
+3676 GVKVGEVELPDLEE
-3684 LPKLQPSAQKMWSV
+3684 SAQKMWSV

-3714 FQKVEDKTLMGVHNI
+3714 FQKVSKDDGDKTLMGVHNI

-3770 TLIDAKTGRNAGTYA
+3770 TLIGAKTGRNAGTYA
-3785 GDAWTPTYPDVKRS
+3785 GDAWTPTYPNVERFF
-3799 LTKEGE
+3799 TKKGE
-3805 KHINAIAKEAS
+3805 KHISDIAKQAA
-3816 GDNDDMMRHIARSI
+3816 GDDEDMMNHIESSI
-3830 ENYIEGNGDHLHF
+3830 KNYIEGNGDRMHF
-3843 LFLQQKGLNPEIKP
+3843 LFLRLKGLNPKVEM
-3857 QRTTHSHE
+3857 QRTTHSQE
-3865 EFEEIQKIFGDGT
+3865 EFDEIQKIFGDGT

-3893 LLDLMTRGYE
+3893 LLDLMTRGYKE
-3903 EEVRNQAQMI
+3903 SVTKQAQMI
-3913 SDESKREAAVK
+3913 KDESKREAAID
-3924 ALMKHKISSLVDDE
+3924 AMMKNKIESLVDQD
-3938 GNLLFAPA
+3938 GNLYFAPA
-3946 DTFVNNVWR
+3946 DTFVYDNWR
-3955 DEKKR
+3955 DNERRKKALV
-3960 NNPQP
+3960 
-3965 DWYSTDIAADNRVAR
+3965 DWYRTDNEADNRVAT
-3980 EGLSEEYAKWKDQ
+3980 EGLAEEYAKWKDQ
-3993 LLADED
+3993 LLSDED
-3999 IEERLFAGWTKD
+3999 IDERLFAGWTED
-4011 GYRRYLKNTV
+4011 GHKRYLKNTV
-4021 QNASRLMNKEAE
+4021 QNASRLMNKESE

-4045 KAGLVKKLK
+4045 KAGLVRKLK
-4054 TLADIRKY
+4054 TLSDIRKY
-4062 RHLIKEGDDIGQE
+4062 RHLIKVGDDIKQE
-4075 LKEKESEWFDIIQQ
+4075 LKEKEDEWFDIIQQ
-4089 VSDMKKIDDNRFT
+4089 VSDMQKIDDNRFI

-4107 EARLQEAIKQRDP
+4107 EARLQEAIEQRDP
-4120 IRYLN
+4120 ISYLN
-4125 SEYGYHIDKNSELA
+4125 KEYGYNIEKDSELA

-4224 MFQKAGDPEAEMTP
+4224 MFQKTGSPEPEMTS

-4245 QWDAAM
+4245 KWDDAM
-4251 KKWKE
+4251 RKWKE
-4256 RNAIPEDQTAAPEK
+4256 RNAIPDDQTEAPEK
-4270 PRYQQGE
+4270 PKYQQGE
-4277 TALEYAERLF
+4277 SALDFAQRLAD
-4287 QWTRQNKLWQTAP
+4287 WNRKHKIWQTAP
-4300 KLEDYRQVREDK
+4300 KLEDFRQVRSDK
-4312 DLVEDAREQELR
+4312 DILEAARENEKR
-4324 YPDSPSARMRRAAAE
+4324 YPDSPSAKMRRIAAE
-4339 LLRIRHAVSRQKAY
+4339 MQRIRHAVSRQKTY
-4353 DKATVKAF
+4353 DKATVKAV
-4361 TDFAQDFMKLGFGDN
+4361 TDFAQDFMKMGFGDN
-4376 LGRGEL
+4376 LSRGEM
-4382 ERVLSSVKNATGAK
+4382 ERMLSSVKNATGAK
-4396 DIKKAVDNI
+4396 DIKKEVDNI

-4418 QRIVKLSSVKELS
+4418 QRIQKLSSTKELS

-4589 IYSLVNFDLAGKE
+4589 IQDLANYDLAGMD
-4602 SRTARREDRMDRVLK
+4602 SGAMRENGK
-4617 NDMLQLAFSPLATF
+4617 GKAANFFLQPLGTF
-4631 EQMLKQFGA
+4631 EQMLKQFGS
-4640 RNVKGEGNLYNYF
+4640 RNANGEGYLYDYF
-4653 MRNYIDSI
+4653 MRNWMDAT
-4661 NNAYTGTVKA
+4661 NKAYLNEKKA
-4671 REELD
+4671 KKELD
-4676 AKAKEIFGDKVKH
+4676 AKARELFGDKVRR
-4689 WKDLYEITSKPGM
+4689 WSDLYYIERGLPTM
-4702 DISYLDGDKEVTDKL
+4702 DVEVLDGMEPKTFTL
-4717 SQGNMLY
+4717 TQGNLLY
-4724 IYMANKMSDGKMKLR
+4724 IYMADKMNDGRMKLR
-4739 KMGITEEDV
+4739 KMGIDEDAV
-4748 DAIKEALDPR
+4748 EKIKESLDPR
-4758 LVQLGDWLQSEYLP
+4758 IKALGDWLQEEYLP
-4772 QKRTDYNKVHERM
+4772 GKRTEYNKVHERM

-4790 AAIDNYFPIKVNR
+4790 AAIDNYFPLKVLG
-4803 DAAFQDAN
+4803 DARYQEQDVN
-4811 KYVTSEEGD
+4811 VPDSET
-4820 KLPSAITGSI
+4820 LPSTITGNI
-4830 IKRTRN
+4830 IKRRKN

-4846 ALSLAME
+4846 ALSLAIEHIEDME
-4853 HLEEMEQWKAQAE
+4853 RWAAQAE
-4866 FNRDVK
+4866 WNKDVNT
-4872 DLLSNT
+4872 LLSYT

-4889 IYGSGTPL
+4889 VYGSGDAL
-4897 WNKFFDAATI
+4897 WNAFKDTAKMAAGTYDPS
-4907 ATGDYSPKRGIA
+4907 AKSGHV
-4919 DKTITNIA
+4919 DKAISNIA
-4927 KGVTAAKINFR
+4927 KGVTAAKISFR
-4938 PYTAFK
+4938 AYTAFK
-4944 QLLSLPA
+4944 QLLSAPA
-4951 FFHDVNTGDM
+4951 FLHDVRLDEFVKDWANPYGSW
-4961 AKAMLPQNYFRNNFK
+4961 K
-4976 WAMENIP
+4976 WAMENMP
-4983 VFKKRWESRQIG
+4983 VFEKRWKSRQVG

-5004 DWKIWKNK
+5004 DWKMWKNDIVK
-5012 WMHVI
+5012 MAT
-5017 QRGGMWANAAIDAL
+5017 RLGMSTNALVDGV
-5031 TCAAGAKAIYDT
+5031 TCAVGAKAIFES
-5043 RYKKYKDIGASD
+5043 RYRRYKDIGASD

-5063 QDAAIG
+5063 QDAEIG
-5069 YNLTQQSNEGAF
+5069 YNLTQQSSEGAF
-5081 TSAIQRDRTVAANAL
+5081 VSAIQKDRTVAANML
-5096 SVFRNSSMSYTRQAF
+5096 SVFRNSSMSYTRQWY
-5111 DAMRNLNKMSQKGY
+5111 DAYRNLQKRTQKGY
-5125 KEDAI
+5125 KDDAI
-5130 DAMTH
+5130 KFMTRQMQE
-5135 QFEHDLA
+5135 QFD
-5142 LDEDQARKA
+5142 LDEAQAKRA
-5151 AEMEYAKAGRH
+5151 AELEYAREGRRD
-5162 EVAKMLNMMF
+5162 VARLLNMMF
-5172 GVTALWNLGA
+5172 GVTVAWNLGA
-5182 SLPYLIFGDDDETRK
+5182 SLPYLLIGDDDHTKK
-5197 EMLTDALTKSIA
+5197 EMLQDALIKGLV
-5209 AGPVEGL
+5209 AGPTEGF
-5216 AGGNIWS
+5216 AAGNIWS
-5223 DLIGRALSEETRKAF
+5223 DLMGRTVGSEQTRKALKE
-5238 REGGI
+5238 EGLGK
-5243 GSAFESGLKQAG
+5243 AVDVALKQGG

-5265 ADLQSMIKKMGYDKY
+5265 ADIQSMFKKMGYDKF

-5288 IAAQSYTGV
+5288 IVMQSAVGV
-5297 NPQTITDIWNAAM
+5297 NPQTFTDMWNAAM
-5310 DYGNPSWM
+5310 DYGAPGWDGENYR
-5318 PFTDSSK
+5318 
-5325 GNDDLANPKE
+5325 GDDENLSRPKE
-5335 IALFIMRVLN
+5335 LALFIMRFLN

-5363 EDAKK
+5363 EDAQK

-5377 YANYKH
+5377 YAHYKH
-5383 WKDAPLMGWLRSD
+5383 WKDAPIMGWLRSD
-5396 EARQKKMESIQKQ
+5396 EARQKKMATIEKQ

-5423 DELMR
+5423 DELMH

-5458 KKATSEKDWYQNL
+5458 QKTTSEKDWYQNL

-5496 YFKEKHEEAERKSV
+5496 YFKEKREEAERKSV

-5588 ALEMLVRAEK
+5588 ALEYLMRAEQ